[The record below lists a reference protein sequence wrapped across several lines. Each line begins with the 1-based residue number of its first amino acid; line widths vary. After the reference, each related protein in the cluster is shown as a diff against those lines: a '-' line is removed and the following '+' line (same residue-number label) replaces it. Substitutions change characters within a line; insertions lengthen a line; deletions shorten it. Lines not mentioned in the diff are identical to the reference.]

1 MGVEYFSFK
10 CNGAASSSL
19 GCVQPSHLSCKCTTC
34 VVYVSMTLAATEPD
48 PHTNSQQASAVLL
61 MHSIKV
67 SLDRMCWCRGAVFVW
82 AGGSVLVGG
91 GCKVVIYVDTRT
103 RKALIQSH
111 QLLGPSHS
119 SQRMC
124 QQLREVS
131 ATWRGLASAVFHSLA
146 PHIMSRYVFR
156 CSLRLHV

>member
-34 VVYVSMTLAATEPD
+34 VVYVSMTLAATE
-48 PHTNSQQASAVLL
+48 TNSQQASAVLL

-67 SLDRMCWCRGAVFVW
+67 SLKRMRWCRGAVFVW

-131 ATWRGLASAVFHSLA
+131 AT
-146 PHIMSRYVFR
+146 
-156 CSLRLHV
+156 